1 MKELK
6 NIELLLQKLNDR
18 MENLENNLEMTSK
31 QSIENNNRITKLE
44 ESFVELTKIS
54 ATLKTDRTT
63 KNVDLEPVSYLV

>member
-18 MENLENNLEMTSK
+18 MENLEKNLEMTSK

-63 KNVDLEPVSYLV
+63 KNVDLEPVS

>member
-1 MKELK
+1 
-6 NIELLLQKLNDR
+6 

-63 KNVDLEPVSYLV
+63 KNVDLEPVS

>member
-1 MKELK
+1 
-6 NIELLLQKLNDR
+6 

-63 KNVDLEPVSYLV
+63 KNVDLEPVSYLVWNMVVKFH

>member
-18 MENLENNLEMTSK
+18 MENLEKNLEMTSK

>member
-63 KNVDLEPVSYLV
+63 KNVDLEPVS